1 MGMEEAAGTCPPQH
15 GGGEQGRGERD
26 RGGILPLRGKIDKL
40 RRELL
45 CRELRR
51 RFLHHLLELLEG
63 RPPGIIGKAQDGQ
76 LDLGRQSPSL
86 RHQREDAPWIP
97 DSCVPTQDCGGF
109 FRRHTNTWHFLT
121 PAGHNVLLNLP
132 RQKEKA

>member
-1 MGMEEAAGTCPPQH
+1 MKAHPFPGEGGYFVQKFELYPRETPVGMGMEEAAGTRPPQH

-26 RGGILPLRGKIDKL
+26 PGGILPLRGKIDKL

-63 RPPGIIGKAQDGQ
+63 RPPGIVGKAQDGQ

-86 RHQREDAPWIP
+86 RHQ
-97 DSCVPTQDCGGF
+97 
-109 FRRHTNTWHFLT
+109 
-121 PAGHNVLLNLP
+121 
-132 RQKEKA
+132 